1 MATSAQIDAN
11 RANAQLSTGPRSVEG
26 KAAASRN
33 SFKLGITAQSMII
46 PGEDPAELDLL
57 TAEYE
62 QQFQP
67 VGPIETDLLQT
78 VVRAVW
84 MRRRYDRIEAA
95 VITSRMAALKDA
107 EHPLGAVFAQ
117 DSERGDTLAK
127 IFRRQQAAQ
136 RDWYRAID
144 ALRALQAQRRRS
156 EAQLQSAAGKGESS
170 VPRQNRVRF
179 DRAPQSPA
187 GQLLSPLTSSAE
199 ELTAEVLSLS
209 PHGL

>member
-26 KAAASRN
+26 KAISSRN

-46 PGEDPAELDLL
+46 PGEDPAELEQL
-57 TAEYE
+57 TTEYE
-62 QQFQP
+62 QQFHP
-67 VGPIETDLLQT
+67 VGPIETDLLET

-95 VITSRMAALKDA
+95 VITSRMAALKDT

-144 ALRALQAQRRRS
+144 ALRALQAQRRRT
-156 EAQLQSAAGKGESS
+156 ESQPATRGVARES
-170 VPRQNRVRF
+170 GPDRVRF
-179 DRAPQSPA
+179 DSAPQPA
-187 GQLLSPLTSSAE
+187 AKPAPEPPANLALRL
-199 ELTAEVLSLS
+199 
-209 PHGL
+209 

>member
-1 MATSAQIDAN
+1 
-11 RANAQLSTGPRSVEG
+11 
-26 KAAASRN
+26 
-33 SFKLGITAQSMII
+33 MII
-46 PGEDPAELDLL
+46 PGEDPAELDKL

-62 QQFQP
+62 QQFHP
-67 VGPIETDLLQT
+67 VGPIETDLLET
-78 VVRAVW
+78 VVR
-84 MRRRYDRIEAA
+84 
-95 VITSRMAALKDA
+95 
-107 EHPLGAVFAQ
+107 AVFAQ

>member
-26 KAAASRN
+26 KAMSSRN

-46 PGEDPAELDLL
+46 PGEDPAELDQL
-57 TAEYE
+57 TTDYE
-62 QQFQP
+62 QQFHP
-67 VGPIETDLLQT
+67 VGPIETDLLET

-95 VITSRMAALKDA
+95 VITSRMAALKDT

-144 ALRALQAQRRRS
+144 ALRALQAQRRRAES
-156 EAQLQSAAGKGESS
+156 QLQAVARKSEPAL
-170 VPRQNRVRF
+170 PDPHRVRF
-179 DRAPQSPA
+179 DSAPQAAAEPA
-187 GQLLSPLTSSAE
+187 NRPTPEPPANLALRL
-199 ELTAEVLSLS
+199 
-209 PHGL
+209 

>member
-1 MATSAQIDAN
+1 MATTAQIDAN
-11 RANAQLSTGPRSVEG
+11 RVNAQLSTGPRSVEG
-26 KAAASRN
+26 KAASSRN

-46 PGEDPAELDLL
+46 PGEDPAELDQL
-57 TAEYE
+57 TADYE
-62 QQFQP
+62 QQFHP

-78 VVRAVW
+78 AVRAVW

-95 VITSRMAALKDA
+95 VIAARMAALKDS

-144 ALRALQAQRRRS
+144 ALRLLQSQRRRAES
-156 EAQLQSAAGKGESS
+156 QPVTRAIARESS
-170 VPRQNRVRF
+170 TDRVRF
-179 DRAPQSPA
+179 DSLPQPANLPSAQQPNRPAPEPPVNLA
-187 GQLLSPLTSSAE
+187 LRL
-199 ELTAEVLSLS
+199 
-209 PHGL
+209 